1 MTGSILLRDALLKRC
16 GVSLLRVN
24 EARLTN

>member
-1 MTGSILLRDALLKRC
+1 MTGSILVRDALLKRC
-16 GVSLLRVN
+16 GVSPLRVN